1 MEKEKENNGPAVAGR
16 THKPTHRALLTSTGY
31 KMLVDIVIHIVY
43 DKYSEF

>member
-16 THKPTHRALLTSTGY
+16 THKPTHRALLTT